1 MARVVPSE
9 RLRRELDQV
18 LAGVG
23 EHDDPVEAVARMSAR
38 MILQQAL
45 EDEVTEFVG
54 RERYARA
61 GDGDGDDGVVY
72 RNGYEPRVVKTT
84 SGPVELERPRVR
96 NAAELGFESRVLG
109 SGVARTH
116 ALEALII
123 VGFLRGLSVR
133 DVEALLE
140 EALGEQVVGKST
152 VARIC
157 QDTRERYRAWCE
169 RDLSAPDLVYCYLD
183 AIYLKLRPDDEP
195 AEGVLVAWGLTLE
208 GQKVLLGLQL
218 GSRESYESWLDFGR
232 ELQRRGMRA
241 PALIIADGA
250 PGIWKATREL
260 WPVAIEQR
268 CTVHA
273 LRNITSKLPERLH
286 REVKARYWAVLD
298 DATSASDAKAGLLAL
313 AGDYRRAYPS
323 AMRVIDEHVDQLV
336 AHLRFPLGHRK
347 RTRSTNLLERTFV
360 EVRRRTKI
368 IGRFPG
374 ETSALSLIW
383 AVLELASRGWRGIT
397 MTPRAV
403 AEIER
408 LRRRRAHVADQRS
421 TEEVIAA

>member
-1 MARVVPSE
+1 MAKIVPSE
-9 RLRRELDQV
+9 RL
-18 LAGVG
+18 
-23 EHDDPVEAVARMSAR
+23 
-38 MILQQAL
+38 
-45 EDEVTEFVG
+45 G

-61 GDGDGDDGVVY
+61 EGGGAIY

-84 SGPVELERPRVR
+84 SGAVELERPRVR
-96 NAAELGFESRVLG
+96 NATELGFESRVLG
-109 SGVARTH
+109 KGVARTH

-157 QDTRERYRAWCE
+157 QDTRERYRAWCA
-169 RDLSAPDLVYCYLD
+169 RDLSGHDLVYCYLD

-232 ELQRRGMRA
+232 DLVDRGLRA
-241 PALIIADGA
+241 PAMLVADGA

-260 WPVAIEQR
+260 WPKAIEQR

-273 LRNITSKLPERLH
+273 LRNLTSKLPERRH
-286 REVKARYWAVLD
+286 REVKARYWKILD
-298 DATSASDAKAGLLAL
+298 EATSASDAKAGLLAL
-313 AGDYRRAYPS
+313 AGEYRAAYPS
-323 AMRVIDEHVDQLV
+323 AMRTIDEHVDQLV
-336 AHLRFPLGHRK
+336 AHLRFPLEHRK

-383 AVLELASRGWRGIT
+383 AVLELASRGWRGVV
-397 MTPRAV
+397 MTPKAV
-403 AEIER
+403 AQIER
-408 LRRRRAHVADQRS
+408 IRRGQTPRPTPTTNTITKEIVA
-421 TEEVIAA
+421 A

>member
-1 MARVVPSE
+1 MAKIVPSE
-9 RLRRELDQV
+9 RLRRELDEV
-18 LAGVG
+18 LAGVR
-23 EHDDPVEAVARMSAR
+23 ELDDPVEAVARLGAR
-38 MILQQAL
+38 LIMQQAL
-45 EDEVTEFVG
+45 EDEVSEFLG

-61 GDGDGDDGVVY
+61 GDGAAIY

-84 SGPVELERPRVR
+84 SGPMGLERPRIRSVS
-96 NAAELGFESRVLG
+96 EVGFESEVLG
-109 SGVARTH
+109 KGVARTH

-123 VGFLRGLSVR
+123 LGFLRGLSVR

-140 EALGEQVVGKST
+140 EALGEHVVGKST

-169 RDLSAPDLVYCYLD
+169 RDLSAHDLVYCYLD

-208 GQKVLLGLQL
+208 GEKVLLGLQL
-218 GSRESYESWLDFGR
+218 GSRESYESWLSFGR
-232 ELQRRGMRA
+232 DLIDHGMRA
-241 PALIIADGA
+241 PALVIADGA

-260 WPVAIEQR
+260 WPGAVEQR

-273 LRNITSKLPERLH
+273 LRNLTSKLPERLH
-286 REVKARYWAVLD
+286 REVKARYWQVLD
-298 DATSASDAKAGLLAL
+298 EATSAGDAKAGLLAI

-323 AMRVIDEHVDQLV
+323 AMQTIDEHVDQLV
-336 AHLRFPLGHRK
+336 AHLRFPLEHRK

-397 MTPRAV
+397 MTPKAV

-408 LRRRRAHVADQRS
+408 LRRGRGPAQPPATSRA